1 MSHPVAFQTAGPF
14 LALMRFFGFSVFVW
28 DNLRA
33 GLQKG
38 KRRIFSVWKAVC
50 L

>member
-1 MSHPVAFQTAGPF
+1 MSHPVAFQIAGPF
-14 LALMRFFGFSVFVW
+14 LALMSFLWFSVFVW

-33 GLQKG
+33 GLQEG
-38 KRRIFSVWKAVC
+38 KRRFFSLWKAVC

>member
-1 MSHPVAFQTAGPF
+1 MLHLVAFQIAGPF
-14 LALMRFFGFSVFVW
+14 LALMSVFFGFLSLW

-33 GLQKG
+33 GLQEG
-38 KRRIFSVWKAVC
+38 KRRFFSLWKTVC